1 MRPVPIVP
9 SAPPSSP
16 FAPARACSAAAASN
30 PAAPARRR
38 FALLAVLGIGII
50 GLPLTTMPAQAQGP
64 AGAARAAGIQ
74 VPLTGEGVAA
84 VYSDKLHGRKTA
96 SGAKYD
102 RNKLTAAHKT
112 LPFGTRVRLT
122 NEKTGK
128 SAVVTIND
136 RGPHQPDREFNL
148 SRASA
153 LALGMKPVSLAH
165 LRYEILN

>member
-1 MRPVPIVP
+1 MSPALIAR
-9 SAPPSSP
+9 SSNSLPSSDP
-16 FAPARACSAAAASN
+16 APAVDRRSRT
-30 PAAPARRR
+30 ARRR
-38 FALLAVLGIGII
+38 ALLPVAALVI
-50 GLPLTTMPAQAQGP
+50 GLGATGLVGLVGP
-64 AGAARAAGIQ
+64 SDAMARTADGKAAVQI
-74 VPLTGEGVAA
+74 PMSGEGVAA

-102 RNKLTAAHKT
+102 KAKLTAAHKT

-136 RGPHQPDREFNL
+136 RGPHQPDRDFDL

-153 LALGMKPVSLAH
+153 LALGMKPISLAR
-165 LRYEILN
+165 LRYEIQP